1 MGFPL
6 SDAQSYGLFLESVLY
21 GIYLVT
27 CGFCLQKLLTSQHGL
42 KQLREL
48 NWPML
53 VVVFLL
59 FGIATVDAVL
69 QFYRNLHT
77 FQIANGPGDATED
90 FTNISDPINVVK
102 SATVCLQTTIADMML
117 VYRCWV
123 IYGRSWIA
131 ISLPLLLVLG
141 NTAVTGVV
149 LYLEIT
155 LKTHA
160 LLNIKQLKPFGAAF
174 WAMTIVINVLT
185 TGLIVARIWRINHN
199 TKDLLYESEF
209 QARPSNRRRSNK
221 LQHVI
226 RTVVESGLLYT
237 GTSLIT
243 FVTYITNSVAVYV
256 ATDMEVQIIGIAFNL
271 IIIRAAQASEKS
283 DSTTSESRTKGH
295 YPLRFAGM
303 GTQST
308 TFPTTQIDVSESV
321 THADD
326 QEDKSA
332 SFSSSR

>member
-102 SATVCLQTTIADMML
+102 V
-117 VYRCWV
+117 V
-123 IYGRSWIA
+123 
-131 ISLPLLLVLG
+131 LPLKVPRMFAEG
-141 NTAVTGVV
+141 PPIERNSVPPNDDRGHDAGR
-149 LYLEIT
+149 Y
-155 LKTHA
+155 
-160 LLNIKQLKPFGAAF
+160 
-174 WAMTIVINVLT
+174 
-185 TGLIVARIWRINHN
+185 
-199 TKDLLYESEF
+199 
-209 QARPSNRRRSNK
+209 RPS
-221 LQHVI
+221 
-226 RTVVESGLLYT
+226 
-237 GTSLIT
+237 
-243 FVTYITNSVAVYV
+243 
-256 ATDMEVQIIGIAFNL
+256 
-271 IIIRAAQASEKS
+271 
-283 DSTTSESRTKGH
+283 
-295 YPLRFAGM
+295 
-303 GTQST
+303 
-308 TFPTTQIDVSESV
+308 
-321 THADD
+321 
-326 QEDKSA
+326 
-332 SFSSSR
+332 